1 VFRRLVTLD
10 EARQTIRQHVSAG
23 SLGVEVVPLL
33 RAFGRVLT
41 ENVVAGLDVPSFDRS
56 TVDGYAVRAE
66 DTFGAGENRP
76 VKLRVCGVASVGRLP
91 RAIVRSGCSVEIVT
105 GAPIP
110 QGADAAV
117 MFEDTELKGEEVL
130 VRSAAVAGENV
141 MKAGS
146 DIRKDEI
153 VLGKG
158 VVLGSGEIGVLA
170 AVGMAKVKV
179 FAIPRVAVFSTGA
192 EVTKPGGRLLPGK
205 IYDTNA
211 YSLSAAVLESGGKP
225 FFLGVFSDRALE
237 IENALRRALACA
249 DVVVT
254 SGGVSIGPKDLMPKV
269 LGSFGKPGVIVCGV
283 AIKPGKPV
291 TVAVVGGKMVFSL
304 PGHPAS
310 ALLVFR
316 LLVEPVIRGLAG
328 RKADEPLVVKASA
341 GARMFPAKGRRT
353 FVMVRLKRDK
363 LNGLVAEP
371 VPTGLSGAITTLAR
385 ADGFVEIAENV
396 QFVDAG
402 EEVTVR
408 LFKNFAS

>member
-1 VFRRLVTLD
+1 MFRRLLTLD
-10 EARQTIRQHVSAG
+10 EARQTIRQHVPAG
-23 SLGVEVVPLL
+23 PLGAEVVPLL
-33 RAFGRVLT
+33 RAFGRVLA
-41 ENVVAGLDVPSFDRS
+41 EDVVAGLDVPSFDRS

-66 DTFGAGENRP
+66 DTFGADENKS
-76 VKLRVCGVASVGRLP
+76 VKLKVCGMASVGKMP
-91 RAIVRSGCSVEIVT
+91 RIVVRSGCVVEIVT
-105 GAPIP
+105 GTPIP
-110 QGADAAV
+110 EGGDAVV
-117 MFEDTELKGEEVL
+117 MFEDTELDGGVVL
-130 VRSAAVAGENV
+130 VRSAVVAGENV

-146 DIRKDEI
+146 DIRKNET
-153 VLGKG
+153 VLREGA
-158 VVLGSGEIGVLA
+158 VLGSGEIGVLA
-170 AVGMAKVKV
+170 AVGLAKVNV
-179 FAIPRVAVFSTGA
+179 FVVPRVAVLSTGA
-192 EVTKPGGRLLPGK
+192 EVTKPGRRLLPGK

-211 YSLSAAVLESGGKP
+211 YSLSVAVEECGGRP
-225 FFLGVFSDRALE
+225 VFLGVFPDRADA
-237 IENALRRALACA
+237 IESALKKALACA
-249 DVVVT
+249 DLVVT
-254 SGGVSIGPKDLMPKV
+254 SGGVSVGPKDLMPNV
-269 LGSFGKPGVIVCGV
+269 LGSFGKLGVIVCGV

-328 RKADEPLVVKASA
+328 RKADEPLVVKAYA
-341 GARMFPAKGRRT
+341 GVRMFPAKGRRT
-353 FVMVRLKRDK
+353 FIMVRLKRDK
-363 LNGLVAEP
+363 LKGLVAEP